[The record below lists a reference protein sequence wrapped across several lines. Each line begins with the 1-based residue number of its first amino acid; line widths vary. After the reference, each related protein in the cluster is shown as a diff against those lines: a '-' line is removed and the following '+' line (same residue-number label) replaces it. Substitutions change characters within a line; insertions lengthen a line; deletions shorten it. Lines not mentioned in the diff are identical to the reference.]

1 MAKSAAERQREYR
14 QRRPFAGPDGNGER
28 RINTWVSTG
37 AANALKRL
45 ARHHGVSQRE
55 MLERLIEDADERIR
69 KRLRSDAEWDEYFC
83 VTA

>member
-1 MAKSAAERQREYR
+1 VAKTAAERQREYR
-14 QRRPFAGPDGNGER
+14 ARRPFAGPDGNGER

-37 AANALKRL
+37 AVLALQRL

>member
-1 MAKSAAERQREYR
+1 
-14 QRRPFAGPDGNGER
+14 
-28 RINTWVSTG
+28 
-37 AANALKRL
+37 
-45 ARHHGVSQRE
+45 VSQRE